1 MKEIQQ
7 IYQNEFGLAF
17 YWIRKEEVLTQRV
30 QLIFKETG
38 FYLSQEELL
47 QFSFLIES
55 TSKKQ
60 ECSSCCKNGCGK
72 VLLKTPIKAIDI
84 AVSRQELFYIK
95 DLVKGVLFNLQ
106 LNEYINEVC
115 FN

>member
-7 IYQNEFGLAF
+7 IYHNDFGLAF
-17 YWIRKEEVLTQRV
+17 YWIRNEEVLTQRV

-38 FYLSQEELL
+38 FYLLPEELL

-60 ECSSCCKNGCGK
+60 GCAGCCKEGCGK
-72 VLLKTPIKAIDI
+72 VLLKTPIKAIDV
-84 AVSRQELFYIK
+84 AVSKQELFYIK
-95 DLVKGVLFNLQ
+95 DLVKGTLFNLQ
-106 LNEYINEVC
+106 LNDYINEVC
-115 FN
+115 YN